1 MFEHIVFT
9 GLNND
14 LRVISAPQVLP
25 WPNISSAD
33 AFVQVYDWDV
43 MVFNGD
49 HTSYLEGQISL
60 CSGIFP
66 CALEILGAGYG
77 AIERITDGSI
87 SCLASAGCIGIV
99 LDALSIVCNDDSK
112 WRSLFVLQGTTF
124 KSSYVSF
131 RGCRSDTDGS
141 IVKAYD
147 AATLHIDHCS
157 FENVESLGYGG
168 AIAVLGSHAFISN
181 STFLNCSAAHGGGA
195 IWAMWSSVFQ
205 CYGSETSGDTMLYVE
220 NSSTFLSCSS
230 SGPGGSIL
238 ATSDPRALSSK
249 FSSFLETYSSQ
260 ISVQKIFVNIRNAI
274 FLLSKSEKEGG
285 GLAVS
290 SDLAVVEVFDTTFR
304 DCTSE
309 SNGGAVYA
317 ADQASINVSNTS
329 FHGNTAYGIGGGAI
343 SSQNAKLMI
352 SNLIST
358 GNNALNG
365 GGGML
370 FWEGNFLPLFSISCS
385 QFESDWPKY
394 SALSI
399 LSTAVCYSHRTS
411 SIEVLL
417 ESIKQNICGSGNN
430 AVYGECIASDF
441 KKIETI
447 LPDESGTVY
456 PGLQFTIYAEKKD
469 AYGQTITS
477 DSASIIQA
485 FQSAQ
490 QISSDLIPTKVAGNS
505 IVRMNSGQ
513 AIFNLA
519 LSPIFAFVDFH
530 LGVTILQ
537 YEPNLFISGIDSQ
550 TSLMMQTEDFSIRSH
565 EGNSVCPKGYI
576 LDFDILGS
584 KNGSASC
591 SFCKAGTYSVNP
603 LAPPSGSLVSAAPS
617 CLNCPIGGDCS
628 LGGHTVTFNVGD
640 WRASD
645 QMYVLIN
652 CPHGYQLI
660 NATDDGKFSHGLQ
673 ECKRCLAGQYIIN
686 PNMDSCHTC
695 PEGSLHLILYCCL
708 VWLKCC
714 IDISIS

>member
-1 MFEHIVFT
+1 MNTQEFEHIVFT

-25 WPNISSAD
+25 WPKISSAD

-49 HTSYLEGQISL
+49 HASYLEGQISL
-60 CSGIFP
+60 CSSIYP

-87 SCLASAGCIGIV
+87 LCLASAGCIGIV
-99 LDALSIVCNDDSK
+99 LDGLSIVCNDDSR
-112 WRSLFVLQGTTF
+112 WRSLFVLQGATF

-131 RGCRSDTDGS
+131 RGCRSDTDGG

-147 AATLHIDHCS
+147 AAALHIDHCS

-168 AIAVLGSHAFISN
+168 ALAVLGSHAFISN
-181 STFLNCSAAHGGGA
+181 TTFFNCSAAHGGGA

-220 NSSTFLSCSS
+220 NSSTFVSCSS

-260 ISVQKIFVNIRNAI
+260 ISVQNIFISIRNTI
-274 FLLSKSEKEGG
+274 FSLSKSEKEGG
-285 GLAVS
+285 ALAVS
-290 SDLAVVEVFDTTFR
+290 SNLAVVEVFDTTFR
-304 DCTSE
+304 NCSSE

-317 ADQASINVSNTS
+317 ADQASINLSNTS

-343 SSQNAKLMI
+343 YSQNAKLMV
-352 SNLIST
+352 SSLTST
-358 GNNALNG
+358 GNSALNG

-370 FWEGNFLPLFSISCS
+370 FWGGSFLPLFSISCS
-385 QFESDWPKY
+385 QLESEWPIY
-394 SALSI
+394 SAWSI
-399 LSTAVCYSHRTS
+399 LSTAACYSPWTN
-411 SIEVLL
+411 SIEALL
-417 ESIKQNICGSGNN
+417 QSIKQNICGPGNS
-430 AVYGECIASDF
+430 AVYGECVASDF
-441 KKIETI
+441 KKLETM
-447 LPDESGTVY
+447 LPDESGNVH
-456 PGLQFTIYAEKKD
+456 PGLQFSIYAQKKD
-469 AYGQTITS
+469 AYNQTITT
-477 DSASIIQA
+477 DSASIMQA
-485 FQSAQ
+485 FQSVQ
-490 QISSDLIPTKVAGNS
+490 QLNSDLIPTKVSGNS
-505 IVRMNSGQ
+505 IVRMNSGLV
-513 AIFNLA
+513 IFNLA
-519 LSPIFAFVDFH
+519 LSPIFALVDFH
-530 LGVTILQ
+530 FGVANLQ
-537 YEPNLFISGIDSQ
+537 YEPKLFISGIDSH
-550 TSLMMQTEDFSIRSH
+550 TSLMMQTEEFSIRIN
-565 EGNSVCPKGYI
+565 EGSSVCPKGYI
-576 LDFDILGS
+576 LDFDILGG

-603 LAPPSGSLVSAAPS
+603 LAPLSGSLASAAPS

-645 QMYVLIN
+645 QMYILIN
-652 CPHGYQLI
+652 CPQGYQLI
-660 NATDDGKFSHGLQ
+660 NATENGKFSHGLQ

-695 PEGSLHLILYCCL
+695 PEGMSHLILQYCL
-708 VWLKCC
+708 A
-714 IDISIS
+714 